1 MKKGKK
7 KYLIFIAIVIVYV
20 IITCF
25 FYVKRKNDYI
35 NIVVRDDVVWSYQ
48 NKKWEKISLE
58 KNDEIEKLNWTKFVI
73 YSDGKKLGK
82 YNLWYDEKWYAFNDN
97 NKAINYD
104 GELFAYQSPK
114 HIKAL
119 SFKNKEIN
127 DFTYVET
134 LLKNNNI
141 TTDGNYTM
149 SNNISVDFDSDGQ
162 KEEFYLVSNVFSEKL
177 EGNHYTFV
185 FMVKNNKIYEIYKD
199 TNIKDTYDGCMP
211 YIDGFIDVDKDSKYE
226 IAFTCSKYSIKKPIN
241 KLYKFKKGKFE
252 EIISN

>member
-58 KNDEIEKLNWTKFVI
+58 KTDEIEKLNWTKFVI

-104 GELFAYQSPK
+104 GELFAYQSR
-114 HIKAL
+114 
-119 SFKNKEIN
+119 SEERRVGKECR
-127 DFTYVET
+127 
-134 LLKNNNI
+134 
-141 TTDGNYTM
+141 
-149 SNNISVDFDSDGQ
+149 SRWS
-162 KEEFYLVSNVFSEKL
+162 
-177 EGNHYTFV
+177 
-185 FMVKNNKIYEIYKD
+185 
-199 TNIKDTYDGCMP
+199 P
-211 YIDGFIDVDKDSKYE
+211 Y
-226 IAFTCSKYSIKKPIN
+226 N
-241 KLYKFKKGKFE
+241 
-252 EIISN
+252 